1 MTSTKKTYWTK
12 LRTNLAIGTTAV
24 MLISVVVLFFVKG
37 ENTKKDNEVTHKDI
51 ESRIYDT
58 PLELQQAKDH
68 DNEVPTD
75 VENFKREVRLIE
87 QGDITIQQ
95 QLLNYEQQIKID
107 SQQTELNQN
116 IKIFYEFQKQ
126 EKVDDSLTEI
136 IKQES
141 RDNRSGDLKLL
152 LQNSINQTNAIN
164 AINQRLDTIN

>member
-1 MTSTKKTYWTK
+1 MAKTYWTK

-75 VENFKREVRLIE
+75 VENFKREQRLIE
-87 QGDITIQQ
+87 QGDT
-95 QLLNYEQQIKID
+95 LLTYQAEISENIKVID
-107 SQQTELNQN
+107 SFFQFAKDKKYSDSIGEITKQISRNQRS
-116 IKIFYEFQKQ
+116 
-126 EKVDDSLTEI
+126 DDI
-136 IKQES
+136 
-141 RDNRSGDLKLL
+141 KLL
-152 LQNSINQTNAIN
+152 LNNSINQTNAIN